1 MNLQEL
7 QTLVTYNLP
16 VTVFVYNN
24 AGYLSI
30 KTTQRAFFDGRFV
43 GSEAGSGVRLPSLEK
58 LAAAYGLPYFKLA
71 SNQELDNTLPR
82 IFATPGPTLVEV
94 MLDPFEVLGPKAASW
109 KRPDGTMVSAP
120 LEDKGAGECDP
131 ALQEPHY
138 QIGQDSFGRS
148 QHFSRVQ
155 LGHQHYHP
163 QQLGHCPC
171 SQHEQ
176 RGPSYATTAPK
187 L

>member
-120 LEDKGAGECDP
+120 LEDM
-131 ALQEPHY
+131 
-138 QIGQDSFGRS
+138 
-148 QHFSRVQ
+148 
-155 LGHQHYHP
+155 
-163 QQLGHCPC
+163 
-171 SQHEQ
+171 
-176 RGPSYATTAPK
+176 APF
-187 L
+187 LPWEEFTRQMIIPPIPRT